1 MLVERSWRGFRRTA
15 PWGCLGRGTRRA
27 WKSAC
32 DSRQTSGGY
41 ERPHIESW
49 SPAIGKGQSGHPRMK
64 SVPPLGFLTLS
75 LELGRAFP
83 IDCILLSRNSRS
95 LASKLRLESLRTLLV
110 VPIFF
115 LVLHVAPSFR
125 LRLLPRISFLE
136 LLREIH
142 EPIPALS

>member
-1 MLVERSWRGFRRTA
+1 
-15 PWGCLGRGTRRA
+15 
-27 WKSAC
+27 
-32 DSRQTSGGY
+32 
-41 ERPHIESW
+41 
-49 SPAIGKGQSGHPRMK
+49 MK